1 MAMTYNRRAVA
12 DETEDIH
19 FITAT
24 SMGLLSCH
32 QCGKLWQG
40 AVPGERCAHCN
51 ATLHR
56 RKPDSINRTWAL
68 LITAAIMYIPANMMP
83 VMVTSTFFE
92 SHQDTILSGILFFW
106 VSGEWG
112 LAAIVFIASFL
123 VPLFKIASLLIL
135 VMSAQQKSTWR
146 QLERAK
152 LYRMIELIGRW
163 SMLDVFVVS
172 LLVGL
177 VQMQGFA
184 QITAGIGIVAFG
196 AVVVFTMLASI
207 SFDPRLIWDTEQV
220 TVDAERLADF
230 DNTMDGIAESQ
241 KGTQ

>member
-1 MAMTYNRRAVA
+1 MAKTYTSMATPDDAQNMR
-12 DETEDIH
+12 

-24 SMGLLSCH
+24 AMGLLSCH
-32 QCGKLWQG
+32 QCGKLWQDAAQG
-40 AVPGERCAHCN
+40 QRCAHCN
-51 ATLHR
+51 ATLHN

-68 LITAAIMYIPANMMP
+68 LITACIMYIPANMLP

-92 SHQDTILSGILFFW
+92 SHQDTIMSGIIFFW

-112 LAAIVFIASFL
+112 LAAVVFIASFL
-123 VPLFKIASLLIL
+123 VPLLKLSSLFILLI
-135 VMSAQQKSTWR
+135 SAQQKSTWR

-207 SFDPRLIWDTEQV
+207 SFDPRLIWDNEQV
-220 TVDAERLADF
+220 TVDAERLAVF

>member
-1 MAMTYNRRAVA
+1 MMPNAYR
-12 DETEDIH
+12 DIAAQNKPEVTR
-19 FITAT
+19 FKTAT

-40 AVPGERCAHCN
+40 AQEGERCAHCS
-51 ATLHR
+51 AILHI

-68 LITAAIMYIPANMMP
+68 LITACIMYIPANTLP

-92 SHQDTILSGILFFW
+92 SHQDTILSGIIFFW
-106 VSGEWG
+106 VSKEWG
-112 LAAIVFIASFL
+112 LAAVVFIASFL
-123 VPLFKIASLLIL
+123 VPLLKLTSLFIL
-135 VMSAQQKSTWR
+135 VLSAQQKSTWR

-152 LYRMIELIGRW
+152 LYRLIELIGRW

-184 QITAGIGIVAFG
+184 QIQAGVGIVAFG
-196 AVVVFTMLASI
+196 AVVVLTMLASI
-207 SFDPRLIWDTEQV
+207 SFDPRLIWDADSSAKRIPSNV
-220 TVDAERLADF
+220 T
-230 DNTMDGIAESQ
+230 NTGIAES
-241 KGTQ
+241 